1 MLVLNYGLASSVANS
16 PHLVETVRQLL
27 AFISEL
33 EASLAHLQEERDEMR
48 SALSRLADCSN
59 IAEYE
64 PGYINKEVAARIEYA
79 RKHLT
84 ALTVIEIPLGEEIAR
99 LRASLAHLQE
109 NTPTPE
115 EAKALYDHGPRADR
129 ITHAFT
135 DAAAF
140 KSGWAKL
147 RALSA
152 SEEPK

>member
-1 MLVLNYGLASSVANS
+1 MLVLNYGLVSSVANS

-33 EASLAHLQEERDEMR
+33 E
-48 SALSRLADCSN
+48 
-59 IAEYE
+59 
-64 PGYINKEVAARIEYA
+64 
-79 RKHLT
+79 
-84 ALTVIEIPLGEEIAR
+84 
-99 LRASLAHLQE
+99 ASLAHLQE

-147 RALSA
+147 RAISA
-152 SEEPK
+152 SKGEPK